1 MYMTHNIAMWPCPY
15 CFELHPVSSRVDH
28 LTIRHNRFP
37 CLSCDL
43 VCASA
48 ETLAKHDAQM
58 HRYTTA
64 VEGGFEGGAG
74 SVGPV
79 MEVSGFIMEVLLT
92 LRDIKEQQNVQFR
105 TLSEQIV
112 ALKGE
117 LEEVKRNTEFR
128 SEDFEV
134 VKIGDVQ
141 EEPRNMPLELAGE
154 MIYTE
159 PWNPTDYFP
168 INCIEQLK
176 QLEEISRF
184 GDQHAHFKDLKLS
197 LEAQNP
203 DGWNPNGL
211 VEFGKTFDKTFA
223 LKIFVTREE
232 TPQNCISLDDYK
244 AFVEV
249 LRESWKAAGP
259 KRINRRL
266 RHYLKL
272 NRENIVT
279 SNTQEL
285 SQELQ
290 QHQQQVPNSTSSDDD
305 VAIVIN
311 ANGKRAIS
319 SSDVGSRTSDVDF
332 VVVKRRRG
340 TMTKLSNF
348 MQQLKKH
355 GLEFVQ
361 QRKL

>member
-1 MYMTHNIAMWPCPY
+1 MWPCPY
-15 CFELHPVSSRVDH
+15 CFELLPVSARVDH
-28 LTIRHNRFP
+28 LTVRHNRFP
-37 CLSCDL
+37 CLNCDL
-43 VCASA
+43 VCARP
-48 ETLAKHDAQM
+48 ETLSKHDQDM
-58 HRYTTA
+58 HRYTTG
-64 VEGGFEGGAG
+64 VDGGSDGAG
-74 SVGPV
+74 SAGPV
-79 MEVSGFIMEVLLT
+79 MDVSGFIMEVLLT
-92 LRDIKEQQNVQFR
+92 LREIKEQQNVQFR
-105 TLSEQIV
+105 KLSEQIV

-117 LEEVKRNTEFR
+117 LDEVKRNTEFR

-134 VKIGDVQ
+134 VKIGNAQ
-141 EEPRNMPLELAGE
+141 EEPRIMPLELATE

-159 PWNPTDYFP
+159 QWNPSDYFP
-168 INCIEQLK
+168 INCVDQLK
-176 QLEEISRF
+176 QLEEISKL

-223 LKIFVTREE
+223 LKIFVTHEE
-232 TPQNCISLDDYK
+232 TPQQCISLDDYK

-279 SNTQEL
+279 TNTPEHP
-285 SQELQ
+285 Q
-290 QHQQQVPNSTSSDDD
+290 QHQQVPNSTSDDD

-311 ANGKRAIS
+311 ANGKRVIS
-319 SSDVGSRTSDVDF
+319 SDAGSSTSDVDF
-332 VVVKRRRG
+332 VMVKRRRG

-361 QRKL
+361 QRQL

>member
-1 MYMTHNIAMWPCPY
+1 MTHNKTMWPCPY
-15 CFELHPVSSRVDH
+15 CFELHPVASRVDH

-37 CLSCDL
+37 CLSCDH
-43 VCASA
+43 VSASA
-48 ETLAKHDAQM
+48 ETLTKHGGEM
-58 HRYTTA
+58 HRYTSATT
-64 VEGGFEGGAG
+64 VEAEEGDFDGGAG
-74 SVGPV
+74 S

-128 SEDFEV
+128 SVDFEV
-134 VKIGDVQ
+134 VKIGGVR
-141 EEPRNMPLELAGE
+141 EEVANLPLDLAGE

-159 PWNPTDYFP
+159 PWNPKDYFP
-168 INCIEQLK
+168 VKSVEQLK
-176 QLEEISRF
+176 QLEDISRF
-184 GDQHAHFKDLKLS
+184 GDQHVHFKDLKQT

-203 DGWNPNGL
+203 DGWNRNGI
-211 VEFGKTFDKTFA
+211 VEFGKTFDRTFA
-223 LKIFVTREE
+223 LKIFVSREE
-232 TPQNCISLDDYK
+232 TPQQCISLDDYK

-259 KRINRRL
+259 KRINRILRL
-266 RHYLKL
+266 YLKL
-272 NRENIVT
+272 NRENIVV
-279 SNTQEL
+279 TQEL
-285 SQELQ
+285 PQ
-290 QHQQQVPNSTSSDDD
+290 QQPQQQVPNSTSDDG
-305 VAIVIN
+305 VVIN

-319 SSDVGSRTSDVDF
+319 PERAAGPGGESDVDY

>member
-1 MYMTHNIAMWPCPY
+1 MTHNIAMWSCPY
-15 CFELHPVSSRVDH
+15 CFELHPVASRVDH

-48 ETLAKHDAQM
+48 ESLSKHNGDM
-58 HRYTTA
+58 HRYTT
-64 VEGGFEGGAG
+64 VEGGFEAG

-92 LRDIKEQQNVQFR
+92 LRGIKEQQNVQFR

-128 SEDFEV
+128 TEDVEV
-134 VKIGDVQ
+134 VKVAEAQLGV
-141 EEPRNMPLELAGE
+141 ETLPMELAGE

-168 INCIEQLK
+168 ISCVEQLK

-223 LKIFVTREE
+223 LKIFVTHEE
-232 TPQNCISLDDYK
+232 TPQHCISLDNYK

-272 NRENIVT
+272 NRENIVST
-279 SNTQEL
+279 SNAQEPP
-285 SQELQ
+285 Q
-290 QHQQQVPNSTSSDDD
+290 QLQQQVPNSTSSDDD

-311 ANGKRAIS
+311 ANGKRVIS
-319 SSDVGSRTSDVDF
+319 SPEAPGSRTSDVDF